1 MNRIG
6 IQKIVNLKTER
17 PVILF
22 VVSFKGSLYGNHFVM
37 AYKYVEYNGALWFKA
52 YDNWSGNKNRGWINR
67 NWIQDGIY
75 LN

>member
-37 AYKYVEYNGALWFKA
+37 VYKYVEYNGYYGLKHMIIRVAIKSRM
-52 YDNWSGNKNRGWINR
+52 D
-67 NWIQDGIY
+67 
-75 LN
+75 